1 MVSRVT
7 ATIEEHSYVFD
18 MAEVRRYQASDL
30 RSAEQKLAVDA
41 AELAKRGL
49 RPTWMVWFD
58 GARAKQPRRAEG
70 ELVVQFEALSARSGV
85 PTRLLRVFLISLVV
99 KMREL
104 VRAYEETL
112 VQLDAL
118 AQESSNS
125 EGKGGARATAKRI
138 AFERRR
144 RRIER
149 MVREIEEEI
158 ETLQHLEHMGQV
170 RL

>member
-1 MVSRVT
+1 
-7 ATIEEHSYVFD
+7 
-18 MAEVRRYQASDL
+18 MAEVRRYQAADL
-30 RSAEQKLAVDA
+30 RGAEKKLAIDA

-58 GARAKQPRRAEG
+58 GARARQPRRSEG
-70 ELVVQFEALSARSGV
+70 ELVVQFETLGSRTGV
-85 PTRLLRVFLISLVV
+85 PPRLLRVFLISLVV

-112 VQLDAL
+112 GQLDAL
-118 AQESSNS
+118 ADSGPSS
-125 EGKGGARATAKRI
+125 EGRATARAAAKRS

-149 MVREIEEEI
+149 MVREIEQEI
-158 ETLQHLEHMGQV
+158 ETLQHLERMGQI

>member
-1 MVSRVT
+1 
-7 ATIEEHSYVFD
+7 
-18 MAEVRRYQASDL
+18 MAEVRRYQASDI
-30 RSAEQKLAVDA
+30 RGAERKLAVDA
-41 AELAKRGL
+41 AELAKQGL

-58 GARAKQPRRAEG
+58 GARARQPRRAEG
-70 ELVVQFEALSARSGV
+70 ELVVQFDALGSHTGV
-85 PTRLLRVFLISLVV
+85 PPRLLRVFLVSLVV

-112 VQLDAL
+112 VQLDSL
-118 AQESSNS
+118 AQDSASS
-125 EGKGGARATAKRI
+125 EARGSSRSTAKRA

-149 MVREIEEEI
+149 MVREIEQEI
-158 ETLQHLEHMGQV
+158 ETLQHLERMGQI

>member
-1 MVSRVT
+1 
-7 ATIEEHSYVFD
+7 

-30 RSAEQKLAVDA
+30 RGAERKLAVDA

-58 GARAKQPRRAEG
+58 GVRARQPRRAEG
-70 ELVVQFEALSARSGV
+70 ELVVQFETLGSRTGV
-85 PTRLLRVFLISLVV
+85 PTRLLRVFLVSLVV

-118 AQESSNS
+118 AQESTSA
-125 EGKGGARATAKRI
+125 EGQGSTRSTSKRVT
-138 AFERRR
+138 FERRR

-149 MVREIEEEI
+149 MVREIEQEI
-158 ETLQHLEHMGQV
+158 ETLQHLERMGQI

>member
-1 MVSRVT
+1 
-7 ATIEEHSYVFD
+7 
-18 MAEVRRYQASDL
+18 MAEVRRYQAADL
-30 RSAEQKLAVDA
+30 RGAERKLAVDA

-58 GARAKQPRRAEG
+58 GARARQPRRSEG
-70 ELVVQFEALSARSGV
+70 ELVVQFDALGSRTGV
-85 PTRLLRVFLISLVV
+85 PPRLLRVFLVSLVV

-112 VQLDAL
+112 VQLDTL
-118 AQESSNS
+118 AQDTSSS
-125 EGKGGARATAKRI
+125 ETRGSSRSPSKRVT
-138 AFERRR
+138 FERRR

-149 MVREIEEEI
+149 MVREIEQEI
-158 ETLQHLEHMGQV
+158 ETLQHLERMGQI

>member
-1 MVSRVT
+1 
-7 ATIEEHSYVFD
+7 
-18 MAEVRRYQASDL
+18 MAEVRRYQASDI
-30 RSAEQKLAVDA
+30 RGAERKLAVDA
-41 AELAKRGL
+41 AELAKQGL

-58 GARAKQPRRAEG
+58 GARARQPRRAEG
-70 ELVVQFEALSARSGV
+70 ELVVQFDALGSQTGV
-85 PTRLLRVFLISLVV
+85 PPRLLRVFLVSLVV

-112 VQLDAL
+112 VQLDSL
-118 AQESSNS
+118 AQDSASS
-125 EGKGGARATAKRI
+125 EARGSSRSTAKRA

-149 MVREIEEEI
+149 MVREIEQEI
-158 ETLQHLEHMGQV
+158 ETLQHLERMGQI

>member
-1 MVSRVT
+1 
-7 ATIEEHSYVFD
+7 

-30 RSAEQKLAVDA
+30 RGAERKLAVDA

-58 GARAKQPRRAEG
+58 GVRARQPRRAEG
-70 ELVVQFEALSARSGV
+70 ELVVQFEALGSRTGV
-85 PTRLLRVFLISLVV
+85 PTRVFLVSLVV

-118 AQESSNS
+118 AQESTSA
-125 EGKGGARATAKRI
+125 EGQGSTPSTSKRVT
-138 AFERRR
+138 FERRR

-149 MVREIEEEI
+149 MVREIEQEI
-158 ETLQHLEHMGQV
+158 ETLQHLERMGQI

>member
-1 MVSRVT
+1 
-7 ATIEEHSYVFD
+7 
-18 MAEVRRYQASDL
+18 MAEVRRYQAPDI
-30 RSAEQKLAVDA
+30 RGAEKKLAIDA
-41 AELAKRGL
+41 AELAKKGL

-58 GARAKQPRRAEG
+58 GARARRPRRAEG
-70 ELVVQFEALSARSGV
+70 ELVVQFDALGSRTGI
-85 PTRLLRVFLISLVV
+85 PTRLLRVFLVSLVV

-112 VQLDAL
+112 AQLDGLAL
-118 AQESSNS
+118 EAGSS
-125 EGKGGARATAKRI
+125 EGHGPTRTSSKRL

-149 MVREIEEEI
+149 MVREIEQEI
-158 ETLQHLEHMGQV
+158 ETLQHLERMGQI

>member
-1 MVSRVT
+1 
-7 ATIEEHSYVFD
+7 

-30 RSAEQKLAVDA
+30 RGAERKLAVDA

-58 GARAKQPRRAEG
+58 GTRARQPRRTEG
-70 ELVVQFEALSARSGV
+70 ELVVQFDTQGSRTGV
-85 PTRLLRVFLISLVV
+85 PSRLLRVFLVSLVV

-104 VRAYEETL
+104 VRAYEDTL
-112 VQLDAL
+112 GQLDAL
-118 AQESSNS
+118 VQDSPSSEEPGS
-125 EGKGGARATAKRI
+125 ARPAAKRL

-149 MVREIEEEI
+149 MVREIEQEI
-158 ETLQHLEHMGQV
+158 EALQNLERIGQI

>member
-1 MVSRVT
+1 
-7 ATIEEHSYVFD
+7 

-30 RSAEQKLAVDA
+30 RGAERKLAVDA
-41 AELAKRGL
+41 AELAKKGL

-58 GARAKQPRRAEG
+58 GARARRPRRAEG
-70 ELVVQFEALSARSGV
+70 ELVVQFDAQGARTGV
-85 PTRLLRVFLISLVV
+85 PTRLLRVFLVSLVV

-118 AQESSNS
+118 AQESGS
-125 EGKGGARATAKRI
+125 EGQGSTRAPAKRA

-149 MVREIEEEI
+149 MVREIEQEI
-158 ETLQHLEHMGQV
+158 ETLQHLERMGQI

>member
-1 MVSRVT
+1 
-7 ATIEEHSYVFD
+7 
-18 MAEVRRYQASDL
+18 MAEVRRYQALDL
-30 RSAEQKLAVDA
+30 RGAEKKLAVDA

-58 GARAKQPRRAEG
+58 GARARQPRRAEG
-70 ELVVQFEALSARSGV
+70 ELVVQFEALGSRTGV
-85 PTRLLRVFLISLVV
+85 PPRLLRVFLISLVV

-112 VQLDAL
+112 GQLDAL
-118 AQESSNS
+118 ANPATSS
-125 EGKGGARATAKRI
+125 EGRATARSAAKRS

-149 MVREIEEEI
+149 MVREIEQEI
-158 ETLQHLEHMGQV
+158 ETLQHLERMGQI

>member
-1 MVSRVT
+1 
-7 ATIEEHSYVFD
+7 

-30 RSAEQKLAVDA
+30 RGAEKKLAVDA

-58 GARAKQPRRAEG
+58 GARARQPRRAEG
-70 ELVVQFEALSARSGV
+70 ELVVQFETLGSRTGV
-85 PTRLLRVFLISLVV
+85 PPRLLRVFLISLVV

-112 VQLDAL
+112 GQLDAL
-118 AQESSNS
+118 ADPAPGS
-125 EGKGGARATAKRI
+125 EGRATARSVAKRS

-149 MVREIEEEI
+149 MVREIEQEI
-158 ETLQHLEHMGQV
+158 ETLQHLERMGQI

>member
-1 MVSRVT
+1 
-7 ATIEEHSYVFD
+7 

-30 RSAEQKLAVDA
+30 RGAEEKLAVDT

-58 GARAKQPRRAEG
+58 GARARQPRRADG
-70 ELVVQFEALSARSGV
+70 ELVVQFDAQGSRMGV
-85 PTRLLRVFLISLVV
+85 PTRLLRVFLVSLVV

-112 VQLDAL
+112 AQLDAL
-118 AQESSNS
+118 AQDATSTQDQGST
-125 EGKGGARATAKRI
+125 RTTAKRV

-149 MVREIEEEI
+149 MVREIEQEI
-158 ETLQHLEHMGQV
+158 ETLQHLERMGQI